1 VKRISVLVLV
11 ALVVAGC
18 GWLRPRPGL
27 GPMLGVHVG
36 PPGVHG
42 VRPVDVTAGDL
53 PGGTAATVTV
63 WQDHPGGRPLATGT
77 ALPFH
82 FDLDV
87 STLGPGLHALYV
99 SSQISRHDSRRGL
112 AIVDTRM
119 RLNQM
124 QALGTHNS
132 YHTYPAPGIAGI
144 EALDYFEDP
153 LDVQLQSQGVRQ
165 FELDVH
171 VNVAPAGTFS
181 VLHIEGV
188 DEGTTC
194 KAFVDCLNTIKAW
207 SDAHP
212 RHAPIGVQLE
222 IKNADFPI
230 ANLPYRPWTAPDF
243 DTLDSTIRS
252 VFTGHRLFTPDDLR
266 HDHASLPEAIAQ
278 DGWPTI
284 DSVRGKVMF
293 VMDNSGTF
301 RDWYRANGHDV
312 LQGRVIFT
320 NADPGASDAAFI
332 KTNDPKGQF
341 ADIQSLVAQGYITR
355 TRADADTVEARAN
368 DVTSRDMAFA
378 SGSTWVS
385 SDFVVPGRAQ
395 ALFGSPYVVQIP
407 GGTPAR
413 CNPINTPTWCTSRMI
428 ESLP

>member
-1 VKRISVLVLV
+1 
-11 ALVVAGC
+11 
-18 GWLRPRPGL
+18 
-27 GPMLGVHVG
+27 M
-36 PPGVHG
+36 
-42 VRPVDVTAGDL
+42 
-53 PGGTAATVTV
+53 
-63 WQDHPGGRPLATGT
+63 LATGT
-77 ALPFH
+77 TLPLH

-87 STLGPGLHALYV
+87 ERDRARASTRST
-99 SSQISRHDSRRGL
+99 SSRGQRARAAPRPRRRRQRRC
-112 AIVDTRM
+112 A
-119 RLNQM
+119 LNQL

-132 YHTYPAPGIAGI
+132 YHEYPQPPIDGIQQ
-144 EALDYFEDP
+144 LQYFEDP

-171 VNVAPAGTFS
+171 VNIAPAGTFS

-188 DEGTTC
+188 DENTTC
-194 KAFVDCLNTIKAW
+194 KAFLDCLNTIKTW

-212 RHAPIGVQLE
+212 QHIPIGIQLE
-222 IKNADFPI
+222 LKNADI
-230 ANLPYRPWTAPDF
+230 ALPNLPYRAVDARRPRHA
-243 DTLDSTIRS
+243 R
-252 VFTGHRLFTPDDLR
+252 RDDPVGVPREPHVHARRPARRPR
-266 HDHASLPEAIAQ
+266 HAAGGDRQ

-284 DSVRGKVMF
+284 DSARGKVMF

-301 RDWYRANGHDV
+301 RDWYRTGHDA

-320 NADPGASDAAFI
+320 NADPGDADAAFI

-341 ADIQSLVAQGYITR
+341 AEIQSLIAQGYITR

-368 DVTSRDMAFA
+368 DTTARDAAFA

-395 ALFGSPYVVQIP
+395 TMFGSPYVVQIP

-413 CNPINTPTWCTSRMI
+413 CNPINTPTWCTSPMI
-428 ESLP
+428 ESLPPADRRAPSGAGVARARGSKRRARGIARRPARGAGRRPGRPVRTRRIGPTR